1 MTKYKSSLRKEGL
14 ILAQGLGKDT
24 VHPGRKAWTQEH
36 EAAGHTLSVG
46 KSKKKKYMMM
56 PNLLFPFYL
65 EMVLPEFRMGLS
77 SSIQPL

>member
-1 MTKYKSSLRKEGL
+1 MTKYKSSLRKEGF
-14 ILAQGLGKDT
+14 ILAQGLRKDT

-46 KSKKKKYMMM
+46 KSKKYMIM
-56 PNLLFPFYL
+56 PNLLSPFYL